1 MKINGI
7 EKVSHSPVNTSHS
20 NVSRP
25 LYPIREEQQHRDG
38 RKHHKE
44 TQTVLG
50 RVLKKEPNWEDGS
63 EEFRDRRCFN
73 ERKRKR
79 DVADG
84 VTDMMPAPK
93 RSLNT
98 DGEDKPEL
106 GALSVQPAPPQDTE
120 SVAFVSV
127 GCQTVQQS
135 FKPIK
140 IEPPDEP
147 VMGDVTPPD
156 GEDKP
161 ELGALSVQPAPPQD
175 TESVAF
181 VSVGC
186 QTVQQSFKPIKIEPP
201 DEPVM
206 GDVTPP
212 DGEDKPELGALSVQ
226 PAPPQDT
233 ESVAF
238 VSVGCQTVQQCFKP
252 IKIEPPDEPVMGDV
266 TPPVRCWSRNRL

>member
-1 MKINGI
+1 MDDVTPPDGEDKPELGALSVQPAPPQDTESVASVSVWIETLINSLKAI
-7 EKVSHSPVNTSHS
+7 EAVHARQASNTKAMGLRELFRLISMVLHNWNLEASGDMVSES
-20 NVSRP
+20 NCTPNIPR
-25 LYPIREEQQHRDG
+25 I
-38 RKHHKE
+38 
-44 TQTVLG
+44 
-50 RVLKKEPNWEDGS
+50 LKKEPNWEDGS
-63 EEFRDRRCFN
+63 EEFGDRSK
-73 ERKRKR
+73 RKRKR

-84 VTDMMPAPK
+84 ITDMTPATK

-127 GCQTVQQS
+127 GCQTVQQC
-135 FKPIK
+135 FN
-140 IEPPDEP
+140 
-147 VMGDVTPPD
+147 
-156 GEDKP
+156 
-161 ELGALSVQPAPPQD
+161 
-175 TESVAF
+175 
-181 VSVGC
+181 
-186 QTVQQSFKPIKIEPP
+186 PIKIEPP